1 MNIRLKRFL
10 ITVIAAPAAAL
21 ALWTLAVP
29 VGGVDLVAASGGEAM
44 TVGPVATAV
53 AAAVAGLLGWAFL
66 AVLERFTERSGRIWV
81 VTALVV
87 LVVSIP
93 LGPLGGEGAAAVAV
107 LALLHVV
114 VGAVVIPG
122 LRRKAAA

>member
-1 MNIRLKRFL
+1 MNIKRKRFV

-29 VGGVDLVAASGGEAM
+29 VGGVDLVAASGGEAT
-44 TVGPVATAV
+44 TVGAAATAV

-66 AVLERFTERSGRIWV
+66 ALLERLTGKSDRIWV
-81 VTALVV
+81 ITALAV
-87 LVVSIP
+87 LVLSVL

-107 LALLHVV
+107 LAGLHAV

-122 LRRKAAA
+122 LRRRPAS